1 MAYICI
7 VADRLLYTKLIREFR
22 EHPVVGRDELL
33 KFFRKY
39 DPGLN
44 KATFAWRV
52 FDLRRRDIIR
62 DLRKG
67 VYTLSNKKTLEPSFN
82 EVILRI
88 SKLIGQQY
96 DPYYYNV
103 WDTAWL
109 NDFIELQT
117 VSSQIVLEVEKEEMD
132 SVFYA
137 LKSNGFAE
145 IFIKP
150 SKDMVERYVSEAA
163 HPIIIKPFISRSPI
177 QRIEGELIM
186 IPTLEKILV
195 DLYCDDSVYFAFQG
209 HQLENIYR
217 TAVAEYALNFST
229 LFTYAK
235 RRHRYNEIKDLL
247 LKVSDD
253 NLKAIIK

>member
-1 MAYICI
+1 MAYICN
-7 VADRLLYTKLIREFR
+7 VAESFLYNRLIREFKG
-22 EHPVVGRDELL
+22 HPVVSRDDLL

-39 DPGLN
+39 EPELN

-52 FDLRRRDIIR
+52 FDLRRRNIIS

-82 EVILRI
+82 DEILRI

-96 DPYYYNV
+96 DPYFYNV
-103 WDTAWL
+103 WDTIWL
-109 NDFIELQT
+109 NGFIELQT
-117 VSSQIVLEVEKEEMD
+117 VSSLIVLEVEKGEMD
-132 SVFYA
+132 SVFYS
-137 LKSNGFAE
+137 LKNNGFAE

-150 SKDMVERYVSEAA
+150 DEKIVERYVSEAR
-163 HPIIIKPFISRSPI
+163 HPVIIKPFISRSPL
-177 QRIEGELIM
+177 QLVENELIM

-217 TAVAEYALNFST
+217 IAAAEYILNFST

-235 RRHRYNEIKDLL
+235 RRHREDEIKNLL
-247 LKVSDD
+247 LKVSDE
-253 NLKAIIK
+253 NLKKVIK